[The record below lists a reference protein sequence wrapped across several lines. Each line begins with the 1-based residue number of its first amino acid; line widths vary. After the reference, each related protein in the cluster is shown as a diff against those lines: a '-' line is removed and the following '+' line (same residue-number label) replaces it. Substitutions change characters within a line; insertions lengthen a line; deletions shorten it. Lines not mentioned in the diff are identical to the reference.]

1 MQRRLLQERR
11 PGTSSRVQ
19 SAKGPAQ
26 YPLSSVPPNPP
37 TGVLI
42 RRSYLCVMG
51 SRGDTGSRLCD
62 SGGRRR
68 VVTHRSHRCGS
79 VTVASPLSL
88 GSHRPSVWLFGRA
101 IPSWFSTIPSW
112 AIPSRFSDAL
122 AACIFPVDCHAACLL
137 LLLDSC
143 CFSTLTGSA
152 HPHVAAA
159 AAALSCQV
167 RLSQRGLVPGGLC

>member
-11 PGTSSRVQ
+11 PSTTSRVR

-37 TGVLI
+37 AGAWI

-68 VVTHRSHRCGS
+68 VDAHRSHGCGS
-79 VTVASPLSL
+79 VAMTSPQSL

-101 IPSWFSTIPSW
+101 IPSPSWFSTIPSW
-112 AIPSRFSDAL
+112 PIPSRFSDAL
-122 AACIFPVDCHAACLL
+122 AACIFPVVKAACLL

-143 CFSTLTGSA
+143 CFRRLTGSA
-152 HPHVAAA
+152 HPHV